1 MDLPRQTVTTRMVH
15 RRAKTEAPWW
25 HSAVICD
32 FPGAFSNEDLK
43 RTARLLPSI
52 ADLGFDA
59 VLIRPASPR
68 VDVGAKFLPT
78 FVKKAHDQ
86 GLKVIVRAFLAEDES
101 DLGPE
106 SSPPQLTLEHDVSEL
121 HRRAQAILATDADG
135 VDLGLVDDEAGS
147 PDSAADARAFTEAI
161 QGQLAEVELA
171 GDTTILA
178 AAIPSYPREAALHHL
193 TEEWFHHLRD
203 DSLVA
208 APWDAHEIKQ
218 RVKLT
223 YADRD
228 PLGHT
233 AAWRYS
239 LPKWTDSP
247 YVRNSADY
255 GWAKG
260 SKSDQR
266 EMAMMLYAASLPGSV
281 YVPFLHVG
289 GAVTV
294 KDRGKPGLKLSL
306 EKGRKAKDQAI
317 LTKEALLVRRRH
329 RLGDSTL
336 AFLDG
341 PGYCDANTAVHLSGD
356 VLVVLNTG
364 KTDVVIPA
372 ENRPL
377 VMSGDLRI
385 TPDGDTA
392 VRPNSCAWFL
402 PPTPEPVGP
411 VAYR

>member
-1 MDLPRQTVTTRMVH
+1 MIH
-15 RRAKTEAPWW
+15 RRAKTQAPWW

-32 FPGAFSNEDLK
+32 FPGAFSNDDLK
-43 RTARLLPSI
+43 RAARLLPDV
-52 ADLGFDA
+52 AELGFDA

-68 VDVGAKFLPT
+68 VDVGAKSLPS
-78 FVKKAHDQ
+78 FVEKAHDQ
-86 GLKVIVRAFLAEDES
+86 GLKVVVRAFLTDDEA
-101 DLGPE
+101 DLRPE

-121 HRRAQAILATDADG
+121 HRRARAILATNADG
-135 VDLGLVDDEAGS
+135 VDLGLVNDEAGS
-147 PDSAADARAFTEAI
+147 PDSAANARAFTEAV

-171 GDTTILA
+171 GGTTILA
-178 AAIPSYPREAALHHL
+178 AAIPSQPREAALRHL

-208 APWDAHEIKQ
+208 TPWDAHEIKQ
-218 RVKLT
+218 RVSLA

-247 YVRNSADY
+247 YARNSADY
-255 GWAKG
+255 GWAKS

-289 GAVTV
+289 GGVTV
-294 KDRGKPGLKLSL
+294 KDGAAPRLKLSF
-306 EKGRKAKDQAI
+306 EKGRQAKSQAT
-317 LTKEALLVRRRH
+317 LTKEALLVRKKH
-329 RLGDSTL
+329 ALGDATL

-341 PGYCDANTAVHLSGD
+341 PGYCDTKTAVHLSGD

-364 KTDVVIPA
+364 KADVIIPA

-377 VMSGDLRI
+377 VMSGDLRL
-385 TPDGDTA
+385 TPDGETV

-402 PPTPEPVGP
+402 PPTPEPAGP
-411 VAYR
+411 LAYR